1 MSNFKQRANI
11 DWLLYYM
18 NGRNSFTEFYKN
30 LHLHG
35 NYKNF
40 FGYDKAQI
48 KREAKKNDSTD
59 SNDKKQQQH
68 SAEQQKPNPGEKLL
82 LAGDLDHG
90 ENGGSNFSV
99 YLPAEKRTSEWTV
112 RRSRDRVDP
121 QMPYAL
127 WADLPMER
135 RICFTIFMK
144 MPLST
149 GGLRQHVYSRCF
161 CFC

>member
-1 MSNFKQRANI
+1 
-11 DWLLYYM
+11 M

-35 NYKNF
+35 IYKNF

-59 SNDKKQQQH
+59 SNDK
-68 SAEQQKPNPGEKLL
+68 EQQKPNPGEKLL

-99 YLPAEKRTSEWTV
+99 YLPAEKRTSE
-112 RRSRDRVDP
+112 
-121 QMPYAL
+121 
-127 WADLPMER
+127 
-135 RICFTIFMK
+135 
-144 MPLST
+144 
-149 GGLRQHVYSRCF
+149 
-161 CFC
+161 